1 MLALAGG
8 IGAAALRE
16 TSDQTGHSARDVIR
30 VMQVPMLAV
39 LPALPSP
46 VLLRRRSRL
55 RWIVAAGALVL
66 VGVGLAAFHNF
77 VMPIDV
83 AWYGLLRRLTQ

>member
-1 MLALAGG
+1 
-8 IGAAALRE
+8 
-16 TSDQTGHSARDVIR
+16 
-30 VMQVPMLAV
+30 MLAV

-55 RWIVAAGALVL
+55 RWIVATGLLVL
-66 VGVGLAAFHNF
+66 VGVALAGFHNF